1 MALIAW
7 LAEEDAM
14 MALGRN
20 MQALAARD
28 CFQQSP
34 DGVAWRAANDMLH
47 LPGQRMSTHMD
58 DVYCLSDMCRTYEN
72 CPESPVSLK
81 VEVMQRTSAE
91 VEPDPPVVLWVL
103 GIKDNRTD
111 RDGPVYQTTYD
122 ICPSLERTQFVR
134 NKRRIA
140 LRVALFCLT
149 DEEGLQLAF

>member
-81 VEVMQRTSAE
+81 VEVLQWTSAE
-91 VEPDPPVVLWVL
+91 DEPDPPVVRCAVSQHRKPRSVARRSR
-103 GIKDNRTD
+103 GSMACDCSR
-111 RDGPVYQTTYD
+111 
-122 ICPSLERTQFVR
+122 IC
-134 NKRRIA
+134 
-140 LRVALFCLT
+140 
-149 DEEGLQLAF
+149 